1 MKRNALLMALLLV
14 LSLILVGMPGC
25 QKSAA
30 PDANRG
36 ATSAANANSAKE
48 TIDTAAI
55 ETELKRIENDFP
67 RVLRDKDAQAVDQVE
82 ADDVV
87 VIYNDGEVGS
97 KTQDMNDIRTG
108 AMSADSWEV
117 RDMKVTVINRDAAF
131 ITGRSIVKGGKTK
144 TPEGKT
150 IDISGEYRWID
161 TFARRNG
168 QWKLVASIGT
178 PILAPSTGP
187 AASPTV
193 KASPM
198 AAASP
203 VVKPSPD

>member
-1 MKRNALLMALLLV
+1 
-14 LSLILVGMPGC
+14 
-25 QKSAA
+25 
-30 PDANRG
+30 
-36 ATSAANANSAKE
+36 
-48 TIDTAAI
+48 
-55 ETELKRIENDFP
+55 
-67 RVLRDKDAQAVDQVE
+67 
-82 ADDVV
+82 
-87 VIYNDGEVGS
+87 
-97 KTQDMNDIRTG
+97 MNDIRTG

-117 RDMKVTVINRDAAF
+117 RDMKVTVINKDAAF

-203 VVKPSPD
+203 LVKPSPD

>member
-36 ATSAANANSAKE
+36 ATSAANANLAKE

-117 RDMKVTVINRDAAF
+117 RDMKVTVINKDAAF

-150 IDISGEYRWID
+150 IDISGEYSWID

-187 AASPTV
+187 AVSPTV

-203 VVKPSPD
+203 VVKPSPE